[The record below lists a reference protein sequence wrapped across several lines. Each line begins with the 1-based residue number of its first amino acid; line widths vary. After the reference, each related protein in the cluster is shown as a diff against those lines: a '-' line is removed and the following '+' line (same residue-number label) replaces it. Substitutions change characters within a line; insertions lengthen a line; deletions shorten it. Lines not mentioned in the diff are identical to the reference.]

1 MKKVLVLCGGNSS
14 EHKVSLIS
22 AKSILNNIDNNLF
35 EASTV
40 IIDYDNKWYEY
51 GGKVDYLSEWKQQEY
66 EHIDNI
72 VDYLKKYDV
81 VFPITHG
88 TNGEDGKLQGMLDL
102 FNIKYIGCK
111 TSSSAIC
118 MDKDFSKMIFSY
130 LGIPQVPFITIT
142 NKKFKI
148 HDIIKKLGL
157 PLIVK
162 PANCGSSIGINKANN
177 KKELKKAIIEAF
189 KYDEKIIIEKFIKAR
204 ELECGILEDKDF
216 YISEIGEILPANEFY
231 DYNAKYENKKSCTTI
246 PAKLTKEVKDK
257 IIKYVKIAF
266 DGINGKGFARI
277 DFFYDEDNGQ
287 LYLNEINTLPGFT
300 EISMYPKLFAYSGIE
315 YKDLITKLINNS

>member
-35 EASTV
+35 EVSTV
-40 IIDYDNKWYEY
+40 IIDYDNNWYEY

-66 EHIDNI
+66 EYIDNI

-162 PANCGSSIGINKANN
+162 PANGGSSIGINKANN

-231 DYNAKYENKKSCTTI
+231 DYNAKYENKNTCTTI

>member
-66 EHIDNI
+66 EYIENI

-102 FNIKYIGCK
+102 FGIKYVGCK

-162 PANCGSSIGINKANN
+162 PANGGSSIGINKANN

-231 DYNAKYENKKSCTTI
+231 DYNAKYENKNSCTTI

>member
-66 EHIDNI
+66 EYIENI

-102 FNIKYIGCK
+102 FDIKYVGCK
-111 TSSSAIC
+111 TSTSAIC

-162 PANCGSSIGINKANN
+162 PANGGSSIGINKANN

>member
-14 EHKVSLIS
+14 EHNVSLVS

-35 EASTV
+35 EVSTV
-40 IIDYDNKWYEY
+40 IIDYDNNWYEY
-51 GGKVDYLSEWKQQEY
+51 GGKVEYLSEWKQQEY
-66 EHIDNI
+66 EHIDSI

-88 TNGEDGKLQGMLDL
+88 KNGEDGKLQGMLDL
-102 FNIKYIGCK
+102 FGIKYVGCK

-162 PANCGSSIGINKANN
+162 PANGGSSIGINKAKN

-231 DYNAKYENKKSCTTI
+231 DYNAKYENKNSCTTI

-277 DFFYDEDNGQ
+277 DFLYDEDNGQ